1 MLGDRLKTAAQPDN
15 LLHLVNGDLE
25 RRVLG
30 TILGV
35 GEPAYREVASLLTV
49 DDFAIEKHKIIFGA
63 ISRIAPEL
71 DPTLNAVVHALMEN
85 GQLDAVDGI
94 SGLLDIDQA
103 ALPGAGLAVH
113 AKTLRAKANGRRA
126 WKLANK
132 VTRDIEV
139 HGLNG
144 NAPAIAAAA
153 QELIELS
160 EGVSNE
166 GGRITTV
173 HDLPAV
179 CASADTVRFMREP
192 ELPEGAI
199 VALAGDS
206 GSGKSTLATAWARD
220 VITAGVPVLI
230 LDRESPRSI
239 AMDRMHRLGIAD
251 SPLLRWW
258 GGWTGDVPGPASPAV
273 YRWIE
278 SCDPRPLIIIDSLI
292 GFIEGDENDATS
304 MRAFFQGI
312 QQLADS
318 AAPRPWLIGHDGK

>member
-1 MLGDRLKTAAQPDN
+1 MLGDRLKTAAQPDS

-30 TILGV
+30 TILSV

-49 DDFAIEKHKIIFGA
+49 DDFAIEKHKMIFGA
-63 ISRIAPEL
+63 IIASL
-71 DPTLNAVVHALMEN
+71 RVASTLNAVVHALTEN
-85 GQLDAVDGI
+85 GQTR
-94 SGLLDIDQA
+94 SRRRNWR
-103 ALPGAGLAVH
+103 AGLTSTRRPCQAPGSRCTRRRSEPRQT
-113 AKTLRAKANGRRA
+113 ASRRA

-220 VITAGVPVLI
+220 AITAGVPVLI

-278 SCDPRPLIIIDSLI
+278 SCDPDR
-292 GFIEGDENDATS
+292 
-304 MRAFFQGI
+304 
-312 QQLADS
+312 
-318 AAPRPWLIGHDGK
+318 